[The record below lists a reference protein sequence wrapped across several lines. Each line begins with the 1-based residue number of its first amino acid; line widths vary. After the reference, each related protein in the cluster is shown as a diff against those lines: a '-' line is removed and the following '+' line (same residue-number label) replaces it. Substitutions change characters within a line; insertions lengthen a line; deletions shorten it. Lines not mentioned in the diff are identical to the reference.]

1 MEQKFNEI
9 VQAVVNGTVDPELIK
24 ALEISCPPV
33 AKLIKL
39 RATFLKKSKVQQAV
53 IMKKMRNDCLSI
65 LLNSSRTYFSRKK
78 TDTKLDKVRDRYY
91 RSGCGF
97 RDWKRFVNSICAEKG
112 IRDRI

>member
-33 AKLIKL
+33 AKLIKF

-65 LLNSSRTYFSRKK
+65 LLNSSRTHFSRKK

-97 RDWKRFVNSICAEKG
+97 RDWKIFLNKICVEKG
-112 IRDRI
+112 IEER